1 MQTLTLSINITLKQ
15 ANKSVQLVDCET
27 GTELRLEPC
36 GLRRHDVAAVG
47 DVGELLHG
55 NRIKRE
61 SDLHLTIV
69 HAAGKLAETTD
80 STYEINAFVRAEIL
94 DTQNLVKNQVRK
106 DRHIEDADRVLVII
120 SSGLCLKR
128 VPLALQIHG
137 EVMKMGRTI
146 FAFAVIRLNV

>member
-1 MQTLTLSINITLKQ
+1 MSEANLPRSHLGRSATQTSSTKFSHNKQQPQKNVRAGKTLTLSINIPLKQ
-15 ANKSVQLVDCET
+15 ANESAQFVDCKT

-69 HAAGKLAETTD
+69 HAA
-80 STYEINAFVRAEIL
+80 
-94 DTQNLVKNQVRK
+94 
-106 DRHIEDADRVLVII
+106 
-120 SSGLCLKR
+120 
-128 VPLALQIHG
+128 
-137 EVMKMGRTI
+137 
-146 FAFAVIRLNV
+146 